1 MIVIV
6 ECIVLGLI
14 FTLMVYFMSKNPI
27 KTLYNYP
34 YKIQERV
41 KTLNQYKNQIPTQNN
56 KIVTKLSVSIFIIIF
71 VSLILRY
78 INGYTTFQESF
89 INSFIIWTIINIY
102 DVIVL
107 DICWFCQDKRFI
119 FNGTEDLINEYK
131 NYWFHI
137 KEGIIG
143 ELIGTIICILIG
155 LIIHFVL

>member
-27 KTLYNYP
+27 KNLYNYP

-107 DICWFCQDKRFI
+107 DICWF
-119 FNGTEDLINEYK
+119 
-131 NYWFHI
+131 
-137 KEGIIG
+137 
-143 ELIGTIICILIG
+143 
-155 LIIHFVL
+155 